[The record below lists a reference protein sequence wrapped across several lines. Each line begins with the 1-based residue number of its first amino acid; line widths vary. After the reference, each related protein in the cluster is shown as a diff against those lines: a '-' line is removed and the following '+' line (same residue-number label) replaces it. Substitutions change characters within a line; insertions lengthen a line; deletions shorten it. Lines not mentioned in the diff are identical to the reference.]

1 MRANHLYRAIMSQST
16 PIDESHWAGFREV
29 MTMSWPIIL
38 GSMSHTVMDFSDKFM
53 AGWLGEAA
61 LAAAPAA
68 ALWSFT
74 LSTMFLGMLGCVSTF
89 VAQSLGRGALG
100 DCGRYAWQGLYMA
113 LLAGGATLA
122 FWPLAP
128 VIFETTHISVESQ
141 KLAEGFFQ
149 IRLFGYIAM
158 AGTTVLAAFFQATN
172 RAFLPMWASL
182 FACVLNV
189 ILGYILMFGKFG
201 LPEMG
206 VNGLALGTV
215 IAQYADTAIL
225 LCIFLSRENASKYKT
240 RSGWRFN
247 HKRMMDVFR
256 IGFPS
261 GLTFLFD
268 ILNWALFT
276 THIVGRD
283 GTTALAG
290 HNAALGLMHLAIMP
304 AFALNHGIAAIVGQ
318 WIGRGRPDIA
328 MKRAYV
334 AVKIAVV
341 YMMVVGFINA
351 FVGEWVIATL
361 FKAPPEVT
369 RIGQHLLYFAACF
382 AAFDAIFFVSMGA
395 LRGAG
400 DTRWT
405 MWATIVGNYAVF
417 MPLALLTAIG
427 LGFGAYGAW
436 AAATVYVMG
445 LSYVVLR
452 RFRSGKWRE
461 ICIFSTDAATASP
474 QGATATGNAL

>member
-1 MRANHLYRAIMSQST
+1 MSLA
-16 PIDESHWAGFREV
+16 EEKLAGRWEGFREV
-29 MTMSWPIIL
+29 MVMSWPIIL

-53 AGWLGEAA
+53 AGWLGEEA

-74 LSTMFLGMLGCVSTF
+74 LSTLFLGMLGCVSTF
-89 VAQSLGRGALG
+89 VAQSLGRGELG
-100 DCGRYAWQGLYMA
+100 DCGRYTWQGLYIA
-113 LLAGGATLA
+113 LLAGLATLV
-122 FWPLAP
+122 FWPMAGT
-128 VIFETTHISVESQ
+128 IFSTTGISLEAQ
-141 KLAEGFFQ
+141 ELAEGFFQ
-149 IRLFGYIAM
+149 IRLFGYVAM

-172 RAFLPMWASL
+172 RAFVPMWTSM
-182 FACVLNV
+182 FVCVLNV
-189 ILGYILMFGKFG
+189 ALNYVLMFGKFG
-201 LPEMG
+201 LPELG
-206 VNGLALGTV
+206 VNGLAVGTV
-215 IAQYADTAIL
+215 IAQYTDTVIL
-225 LCIFLSRENASKYKT
+225 LALFLSRGNAEKFKT
-240 RSGWRFN
+240 RIGWRFN
-247 HKRMMDVFR
+247 YRRMVDVFR
-256 IGFPS
+256 IGLPS

-283 GTTALAG
+283 GTTVLAG
-290 HNAALGLMHLAIMP
+290 HNAALGLMHLAFMP

-334 AVKIAVV
+334 AIWIAVV
-341 YMMVVGFINA
+341 YMATLGVVNA

-361 FKAPPEVT
+361 FKAPPEVA

-382 AAFDAIFFVSMGA
+382 EAFDAIFFVSMGA

-405 MWATIVGNYAVF
+405 MWATIIGNYAFF
-417 MPLALLTAIG
+417 MPLALLTALYFG
-427 LGFGAYGAW
+427 LGAYGAW
-436 AAATVYVMG
+436 GAATVYVMG

-452 RFRSGKWRE
+452 RLRSGKWKE
-461 ICIFSTDAATASP
+461 ILIFSDSKADTPA
-474 QGATATGNAL
+474 